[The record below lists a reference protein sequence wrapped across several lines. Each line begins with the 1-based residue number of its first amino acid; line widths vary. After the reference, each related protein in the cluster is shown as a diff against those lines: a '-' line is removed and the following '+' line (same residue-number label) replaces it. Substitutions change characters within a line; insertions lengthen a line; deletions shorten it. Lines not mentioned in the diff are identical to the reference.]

1 MKDTEKSI
9 IETELRKIAER
20 DGKVTP
26 DAVVEAARPK
36 TSPLHS
42 HFQWNNDKAAHEYR
56 LWQARQLIAVVVFER
71 APNDLQRT
79 FTSVVLEKETSS
91 GAVIVERAY
100 VETKK
105 ALENPNL
112 RQQILE
118 EAIREA
124 KHWSCKYRHFE
135 ELTSIVKAIDNFIE
149 AYEAN
154 TSAAA
159 A

>member
-9 IETELRKIAER
+9 IETELRKIAQR

-26 DAVVEAARPK
+26 EAVVEAARSA

-42 HFQWNNDKAAHEYR
+42 HFQWNNDKAAGEYR

-71 APNDLQRT
+71 APNDMQRS
-79 FTSVVLEKETSS
+79 FTSVVLEKETPS
-91 GAVIVERAY
+91 GEVVAERAY
-100 VETKK
+100 IETKK
-105 ALENPNL
+105 ALEDPKL
-112 RQQILE
+112 RQQILD
-118 EAIREA
+118 EAIKEA

-135 ELTSIVKAIDNFIE
+135 ELAEIVRAIDEFIE
-149 AYEAN
+149 GD

-159 A
+159 